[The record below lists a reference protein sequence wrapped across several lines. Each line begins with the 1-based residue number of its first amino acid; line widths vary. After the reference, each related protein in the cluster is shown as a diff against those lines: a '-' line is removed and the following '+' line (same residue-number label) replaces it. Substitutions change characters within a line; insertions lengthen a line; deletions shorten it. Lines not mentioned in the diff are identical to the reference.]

1 MIWDFGSLK
10 SSFIFYLLWSSF
22 ALLLLKYEKVSAF
35 FEYKVV
41 MYGVRV
47 VRLLLAKYEKAG
59 HGIIPPL

>member
-22 ALLLLKYEKVSAF
+22 SLLLLKYEKVSAF

-47 VRLLLAKYEKAG
+47 VKASAR
-59 HGIIPPL
+59 